1 LYKKQ
6 KNTKPFIGKRGLSCP
21 LSRKQKAN
29 LIVENR
35 RKGDGDMSAKRI
47 EIGKEA
53 VEKLNIAQS
62 CITEAYELFI
72 ESGLLPRNAK
82 SICKNYIND
91 LFKGLQ

>member
-1 LYKKQ
+1 
-6 KNTKPFIGKRGLSCP
+6 
-21 LSRKQKAN
+21 
-29 LIVENR
+29 
-35 RKGDGDMSAKRI
+35 MSAKRI